1 MITYRTFLMHKDTAS
16 WKKLIDI
23 KDFPDLGGA
32 PEMVETT
39 TLSDRMKTYEP
50 GIQDTSA
57 LEFTCAYSV
66 ENYKALLDLKDKLE
80 EYAVWFGGDDQE
92 DGTCTPTGAD
102 GKFSWKGKLDVYKTG
117 GSSNEHQELKVTIT
131 PSTVISFSDG
141 TE

>member
-1 MITYRTFLMHKDTAS
+1 MITYRTFLMHKDTS
-16 WKKLIDI
+16 TWSKLIDI

-32 PEMVETT
+32 PEMIETT

-66 ENYKALLDLKDKLE
+66 EKYKELVALKDKLE
-80 EYAVWFGGDDQE
+80 DYAVWFGGTDQE
-92 DGTCTPTGAD
+92 DGTCTPTGSD

-117 GSSNEHQELKVTIT
+117 GSSNEHQEMKVTVT
-131 PSTVISFSDG
+131 PSTVISFDDG
-141 TE
+141 TV